1 MNADRKHMIFMWSV
15 NEAGDYWS
23 LLTINFN
30 PDQWLSTSYETNE
43 FCIGQNVSQ
52 TKESSK
58 LTQRLQ

>member
-1 MNADRKHMIFMWSV
+1 MWSV